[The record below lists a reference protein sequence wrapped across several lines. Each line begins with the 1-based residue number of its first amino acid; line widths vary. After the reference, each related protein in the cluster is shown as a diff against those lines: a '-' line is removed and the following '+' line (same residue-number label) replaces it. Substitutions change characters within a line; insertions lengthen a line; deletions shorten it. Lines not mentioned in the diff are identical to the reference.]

1 METALVEQGRY
12 IMSERNYY
20 QYCNLFFIENVC
32 LSLFMIGLSCII
44 VGMHSVWPICWGISF
59 GIMII
64 YSILKK
70 RISELSEQEKELR
83 QSFTSLHMLIYSLPF
98 LAVGFQFFIMIFY
111 SYSDLQDVRDIWA
124 NVVQS
129 IWGGLMVVHI
139 VGAYFVTWLE
149 KQFYKYFI
157 KPTLE

>member
-1 METALVEQGRY
+1 
-12 IMSERNYY
+12 MSEKNYY

-32 LSLFMIGLSCII
+32 LSLFMIGFSCII
-44 VGMHSVWPICWGISF
+44 VEMHSVWPICWGIGL

-64 YSILKK
+64 YPILKK
-70 RISELSEQEKELR
+70 RISELSEQEKELSR
-83 QSFTSLHMLIYSLPF
+83 SFTSLHILIYSLPV
-98 LAVGFQFFIMIFY
+98 LAVCFLFLRTTFY
-111 SYSDLQDVRDIWA
+111 SSADLLDVRDVWA

-149 KQFYKYFI
+149 KLFYKYFI
-157 KPTLE
+157 KPTLEAEFLSPDA